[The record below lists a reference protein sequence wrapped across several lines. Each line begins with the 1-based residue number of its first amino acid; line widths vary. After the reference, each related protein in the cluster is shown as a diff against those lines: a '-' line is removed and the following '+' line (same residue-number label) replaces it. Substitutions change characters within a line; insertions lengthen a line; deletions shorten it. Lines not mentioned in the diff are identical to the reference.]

1 MSSCIITDLRPIDLS
16 LAESKPALIAVSP
29 TVSIQTAL
37 SKMQHNKI
45 TSLPVFSHNN
55 TEVVSIV
62 NLFDI
67 LLYLVG
73 ESTSTIEKEKLKL
86 GDPVENVL
94 GLDTDRESYRIH
106 KVDRKDKLIETLRAF
121 SNGKHRALVVQF
133 DDELKKPWIL
143 SQTDIIRHIINHP
156 DSVAGLLDLDGCVQ
170 DLNLIQ
176 KQSVITAADTET
188 AIQVYRMMAEKN
200 LSGVPVIDEHGK
212 FEGDLCVEDLP
223 SANLE
228 HIDQLTLT
236 CKEYIKYTSDYLTPS
251 TATPDATL
259 KDIFAVMMRE
269 DTHRVWILDS
279 NESKNVLGVV
289 TMSDIMRLLC
299 VNHKPT
305 LF

>member
-73 ESTSTIEKEKLKL
+73 ESTSTIEKEKLRL

-106 KVDRKDKLIETLRAF
+106 KVDRKDKLIEVNVCLVKYNTRANVSLNRHYAPF
-121 SNGKHRALVVQF
+121 LMESI
-133 DDELKKPWIL
+133 EL
-143 SQTDIIRHIINHP
+143 
-156 DSVAGLLDLDGCVQ
+156 
-170 DLNLIQ
+170 
-176 KQSVITAADTET
+176 
-188 AIQVYRMMAEKN
+188 
-200 LSGVPVIDEHGK
+200 
-212 FEGDLCVEDLP
+212 
-223 SANLE
+223 
-228 HIDQLTLT
+228 
-236 CKEYIKYTSDYLTPS
+236 
-251 TATPDATL
+251 
-259 KDIFAVMMRE
+259 
-269 DTHRVWILDS
+269 
-279 NESKNVLGVV
+279 
-289 TMSDIMRLLC
+289 
-299 VNHKPT
+299 
-305 LF
+305 

>member
-73 ESTSTIEKEKLKL
+73 ESTATIEKEKLKL

-106 KVDRKDKLIETLRAF
+106 KVDRKDKLIEVSPFFVEWQKTWAKYRCEQTLRAF

-143 SQTDIIRHIINHP
+143 SQTDIIRHIVNHP
-156 DSVAGLLDLDGCVQ
+156 DSVAGLLDLDGRVQ
-170 DLNLIQ
+170 NLNLIQ
-176 KQSVITAADTET
+176 KQKVVTAADTET

-200 LSGVPVIDEHGK
+200 LSGVPVIDE
-212 FEGDLCVEDLP
+212 
-223 SANLE
+223 
-228 HIDQLTLT
+228 
-236 CKEYIKYTSDYLTPS
+236 
-251 TATPDATL
+251 
-259 KDIFAVMMRE
+259 
-269 DTHRVWILDS
+269 
-279 NESKNVLGVV
+279 
-289 TMSDIMRLLC
+289 
-299 VNHKPT
+299 
-305 LF
+305 

>member
-106 KVDRKDKLIETLRAF
+106 KVDRKDKLIEVKVCSVKYDTRANVSEQTLRAF

-200 LSGVPVIDEHGK
+200 LSGVPVIDE
-212 FEGDLCVEDLP
+212 
-223 SANLE
+223 
-228 HIDQLTLT
+228 
-236 CKEYIKYTSDYLTPS
+236 
-251 TATPDATL
+251 
-259 KDIFAVMMRE
+259 
-269 DTHRVWILDS
+269 
-279 NESKNVLGVV
+279 
-289 TMSDIMRLLC
+289 
-299 VNHKPT
+299 
-305 LF
+305 